1 MSKLTGKVAFWL
13 REWWWI
19 VLLSLLVQAFWGLRL
34 QQPFYFDVYYY
45 TINGQRLASGYGFT
59 QQIVWQYLD
68 NPQGLPAISH
78 TYWMPLTSMVAA
90 AGYAMGK
97 TFRAAQ
103 VPFWLLASL
112 LPLLSY
118 TISWQLNEQR
128 WQARTAAFLTMAGG
142 YYAVFWVQPST
153 IALYAWAGG
162 ACLLALALA
171 MRQDR
176 ARWWLVAGIAGG
188 LAHLTRADGVL
199 LMVVAAFIYLLH
211 GSEQWRTKR
220 SLPHRAGLMLIAGYL
235 LVMAPWFYRTWS
247 VTGQPLSTVG
257 TQTIF
262 LTTYDDF
269 FAYDRRILLSDYLAW
284 GWANILRSKLHAIWL
299 AIQTYIA
306 AVGLTAFSFFVLV
319 GWYVARRDS
328 EKRRFLLPWTL
339 YAGLLFLVMT
349 LLFTFP
355 GQRGS
360 LFHSSSA
367 LWAWSM
373 ALVPAGTSRT
383 VAWIAKRRPHWQP
396 QVAKRFFAVT
406 FVIMAFA
413 ISLSRAGQS
422 LDRDE
427 LVIYEEIGELVPPD
441 TIVMTGDPAAL
452 NYHSGLRTIATPNEP
467 PRVMLRAARHFGAEY
482 LLLDENRPAPL
493 DALYEGQSN
502 DITLHLVRDFGD
514 GYRLY
519 RLPVGEE

>member
-1 MSKLTGKVAFWL
+1 MTTSRDWL
-13 REWWWI
+13 RDWPWI
-19 VLLSLLVQAFWGLRL
+19 IVIGMIVQAFWGLRL

-45 TINGQRLASGYGFT
+45 TINGQRLASGHGFS
-59 QQIVWQYLD
+59 QEIIWQYLD

-90 AGYAMGK
+90 AGYALSD

-118 TISWQLNEQR
+118 AISWQLYRQR
-128 WQARTAAFLTMAGG
+128 WQARMAAFLTMAGG

-162 ACLLALALA
+162 GCLLALALA
-171 MRQDR
+171 VRQGM
-176 ARWWLVAGIAGG
+176 ALWWLVAGFAAG

-199 LMVVAAFIYLLH
+199 LMVVAGIIYLLH
-211 GSEQWRTKR
+211 SREQWRAKR
-220 SLPHRAGLMLIAGYL
+220 SWPMRAGLMLIAGYL
-235 LVMAPWFYRTWS
+235 LIMGPWFYRTWL

-269 FAYDRRILLSDYLAW
+269 FAYNRRILLGDYLAW
-284 GWANILRSKLHAIWL
+284 GWANILRSKVHAIWL
-299 AIQTYIA
+299 ALQTYIA
-306 AVGLTAFSFFVLV
+306 AVGLTAFSFFVLL
-319 GWYVARRDS
+319 GWHAARRDS
-328 EKRRFLLPWTL
+328 EKRRFLMPWTL

-373 ALVPAGTSRT
+373 ALVPAGTSRA
-383 VAWIAKRRPHWQP
+383 VDWIAERRPHWQP
-396 QVAKRFFAVT
+396 HVAKRIFAVT

-427 LVIYEEIGELVPPD
+427 LVIYEEIGELVPAD
-441 TIVMTGDPAAL
+441 AIVMTGDPAAL
-452 NYHSGLRTIATPNEP
+452 NYHSGLRAIATPNEP
-467 PRVMLRAARHFGAEY
+467 PLVMLRAARQLGAEY
-482 LLLDENRPAPL
+482 LLLDNNRPAPL
-493 DALYEGQSN
+493 DDLYEGRTSEV
-502 DITLHLVRDFGD
+502 TLQLVRDFGN

-519 RLPVGEE
+519 RLPVGEQ